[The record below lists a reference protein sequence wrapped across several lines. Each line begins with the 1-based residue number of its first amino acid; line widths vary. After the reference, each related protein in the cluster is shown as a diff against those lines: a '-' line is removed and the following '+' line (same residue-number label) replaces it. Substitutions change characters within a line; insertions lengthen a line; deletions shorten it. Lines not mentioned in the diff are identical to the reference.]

1 MDRTVLL
8 TALVVVAVVLA
19 GCASSTGSG
28 LTDGA
33 GTTLTSDGPDGGS
46 AGVGAATDQQATVNF
61 YVSDAPIDD
70 FAHLNVTVTRVGFQY
85 AGEPGA
91 DDDEEE
97 EEEEEEEESGDVAN
111 ETATPEPNRPTS
123 PQTETPEE
131 PTASPTTT
139 SQTDGDEAGSD
150 DEAGGETGQADS
162 EDEDEAESGSPDG
175 EDGDEEEEEEEV
187 EVEVEVAETAEEDGD
202 SEDESAGWIER
213 DVDNRTVDLTEL
225 TGPNATLID
234 TPEMP
239 AGKYTK
245 VFVYVSDVEGVLEDG
260 SEVAVKLPSERL
272 HLNTP
277 FEVAA
282 QESVDFV
289 FDISVHKAGKSGKYM
304 LKPVASASGVDQP
317 IEAVGGSDGG
327 PEEARPDAGPE
338 EGDSPEAG
346 GTGTDGE
353 SGAAETTNSDDEPG
367 GDGGPPDD
375 GGDGDPPED

>member
-91 DDDEEE
+91 DD
-97 EEEEEEEESGDVAN
+97 EEEEESGDVAN